1 MHSGVAQKTKRL
13 QGQSNLNAWEV
24 PRDNHT
30 HTHQTQN
37 NPAHNKN
44 KHKKPYKKSTHNPP
58 HNKPH
63 KTKTPN
69 KQLSHREGGGAPA
82 HPRIRLNFA
91 WLALQLVAPGARSE
105 TKLPGTRRN
114 AFIWQALSRF
124 EPFSSPSCTRF
135 TISTSPPLAL
145 PALFRLG

>member
-1 MHSGVAQKTKRL
+1 VHSGVAQKTKRL
-13 QGQSNLNAWEV
+13 QGQSNPNAWEV
-24 PRDNHT
+24 PRDNCK

-44 KHKKPYKKSTHNPP
+44 KYKKPYKKNTHNPP

-82 HPRIRLNFA
+82 HARIRLYFA
-91 WLALQLVAPGARSE
+91 WLALTLVVPGAWSE
-105 TKLPGTRRN
+105 TKRPGICQN
-114 AFIWQALSRF
+114 AFIWQA
-124 EPFSSPSCTRF
+124 
-135 TISTSPPLAL
+135 
-145 PALFRLG
+145 